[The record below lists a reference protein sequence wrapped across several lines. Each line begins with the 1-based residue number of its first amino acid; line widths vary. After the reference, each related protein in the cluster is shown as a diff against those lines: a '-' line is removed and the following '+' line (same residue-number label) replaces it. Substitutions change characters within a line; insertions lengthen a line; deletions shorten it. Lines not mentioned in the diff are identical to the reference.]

1 MPHTDFVH
9 LNCHTQ
15 FSLLDS
21 ACRVSDLLKRAV
33 ELKFPALA
41 MTDNG
46 NLFGAIEF
54 DTQAMKYGIK
64 PIIGM
69 DAYIAP
75 GSRLEKQAQGI
86 KEASFR
92 LTLLARNEEGYRNL
106 IKLASI
112 GYIEGFYYRP
122 RIDKEVLAQLSGGL
136 IAMTGGLRG
145 EVPYYIRND
154 QNDEVRR
161 VLGEYFDIFGKENL
175 YLEMM
180 DHGLE
185 PQRKI
190 NQACLELSKEL
201 GLKIDATNDVHY
213 IYRENAAAHDAL
225 ICIGTGSMLDQPN

>member
-54 DTQAMKYGIK
+54 YTQAMKYGIK

-75 GSRLEKQAQGI
+75 GSRLEKQAHGI
-86 KEASFR
+86 K
-92 LTLLARNEEGYRNL
+92 
-106 IKLASI
+106 
-112 GYIEGFYYRP
+112 
-122 RIDKEVLAQLSGGL
+122 
-136 IAMTGGLRG
+136 
-145 EVPYYIRND
+145 
-154 QNDEVRR
+154 
-161 VLGEYFDIFGKENL
+161 
-175 YLEMM
+175 
-180 DHGLE
+180 
-185 PQRKI
+185 
-190 NQACLELSKEL
+190 
-201 GLKIDATNDVHY
+201 
-213 IYRENAAAHDAL
+213 
-225 ICIGTGSMLDQPN
+225 